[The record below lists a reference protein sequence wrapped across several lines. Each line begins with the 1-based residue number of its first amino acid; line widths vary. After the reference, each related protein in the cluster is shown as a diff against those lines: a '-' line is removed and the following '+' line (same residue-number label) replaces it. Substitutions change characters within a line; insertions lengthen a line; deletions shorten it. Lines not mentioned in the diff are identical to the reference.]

1 MDRLLAQWSNSE
13 HCYLSNATIDLW
25 QVGRER
31 AAILLGPTKV
41 SPLALEKACVRQLNH
56 ALERYRGLIWGSSN
70 KSQFAP
76 F

>member
-1 MDRLLAQWSNSE
+1 MDRSLAQWSNSE
-13 HCYLSNATIDLW
+13 HCYLSNATIDS
-25 QVGRER
+25 ER
-31 AAILLGPTKV
+31 

-56 ALERYRGLIWGSSN
+56 APERYRGLIWGSSN

>member
-13 HCYLSNATIDLW
+13 HCYLSNATID
-25 QVGRER
+25 Q
-31 AAILLGPTKV
+31 AKV

-56 ALERYRGLIWGSSN
+56 APERYRGLIWGSSN

>member
-1 MDRLLAQWSNSE
+1 MDRSLAQWSNSE

-25 QVGRER
+25 QVGRE
-31 AAILLGPTKV
+31 LGPTKV

-56 ALERYRGLIWGSSN
+56 APERYRGLIWGSSN